1 MRRRLILAMVAIG
14 AIAGAAPLFAHHGW
28 SGYDAQKVLT
38 LAGPLTR
45 VDYRNP
51 HVLVDL
57 KVGDKTWNVVLA
69 PSTRMHS
76 RGLLEGALRVGE
88 TVTVVGYPHKT
99 EAGEL
104 RAERMMVAGKTVEL
118 R

>member
-1 MRRRLILAMVAIG
+1 MRRLVILAIVVMG
-14 AIAGAAPLFAHHGW
+14 ALAGAAPLFAHHGW
-28 SGYDAQKVLT
+28 SGYDSQKVLT
-38 LAGPLTR
+38 LTGPLMR

-51 HVLVDL
+51 HVLIDL
-57 KVGDKTWNVVLA
+57 KVGDKSWNVVLA

-76 RGLLEGALRVGE
+76 RGLPDGSLKVGE
-88 TVTVVGYPHKT
+88 TVTVVGYQHKI

-104 RAERMMVAGKTVEL
+104 RAERMTLAGKTIEL